1 MEFRQA
7 HAIYLQIADYL
18 CEQILRK
25 IFLAG
30 AKIPSIRDLAIM
42 VEVNPNTV
50 VRTYNYLEEQGIIYK
65 ERGLGYFV
73 AQDGHAKASALKKE
87 LFLRE
92 HLPEVFKNLT
102 LLSMKFS
109 DLQDFYKEYRDGL
122 VLEESY
128 EKK

>member
-1 MEFRQA
+1 MEFHQR

-25 IFLAG
+25 ILLAN
-30 AKIPSIRDLAIM
+30 AKIPSIRELAIM

-50 VRTYNYLEEQGIIYK
+50 VRAYNYLEEQGIIYK

-73 AQDGHAKASALKKE
+73 AKDGYIKALTLKKE

-102 LLSMKFS
+102 LLNMRFS
-109 DLQDFYKEYRDGL
+109 DLQDFYKKHCADLKR
-122 VLEESY
+122 EESY
-128 EKK
+128 EK